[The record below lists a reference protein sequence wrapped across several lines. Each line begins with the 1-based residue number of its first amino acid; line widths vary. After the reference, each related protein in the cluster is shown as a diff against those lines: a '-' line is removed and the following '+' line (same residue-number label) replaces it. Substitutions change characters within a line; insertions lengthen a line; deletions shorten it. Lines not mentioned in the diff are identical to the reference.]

1 MESQLLVLQMIVLI
15 EARSFLVFL
24 THILA
29 RSSFPP
35 DPLFNLHLSAC
46 GGVLAFVCLD
56 VDHTKKDKV
65 QYVFFE
71 VLVCR

>member
-15 EARSFLVFL
+15 EARSFLVLL

-35 DPLFNLHLSAC
+35 DPLFNLSAC
-46 GGVLAFVCLD
+46 GGVLAFVRLD
-56 VDHTKKDKV
+56 VEGAMCI
-65 QYVFFE
+65 F
-71 VLVCR
+71 